1 MKIGDL
7 VRVTSKNN
15 DYFGE
20 IGIVT
25 SRLNNFFIYAM
36 IPSGEFI
43 FSPEALK
50 VIAEGYLARSGS
62 LDRPSGRATT
72 TTAGVARFRPHVV
85 R

>member
-43 FSPEALK
+43 FSPEALE
-50 VIAEGYLARSGS
+50 VIG
-62 LDRPSGRATT
+62 
-72 TTAGVARFRPHVV
+72 
-85 R
+85 